1 MDFRFLFRRLLYKLY
16 TFMPQKTIRPSGQA
30 IDVVIPIVQK
40 DLVILPLCLE
50 GIRRC
55 VTNRISQIYIIA
67 PNQKEI
73 TDFCRDNQLIYVDET
88 SVLGITPKDIDLI
101 VNGVNRSGWIF
112 QQLLKLSGAIGTE
125 EHFLTV
131 DADHVMIKEHI
142 FLTDKEETVF
152 YMSNERFQCYYDNM
166 KRLCGVK
173 NKSWLSYIDHKML
186 FSKSRLQEL
195 RELIEHSSGKPWI
208 QAIIDSLDRTQT
220 SSFSEFE
227 LYGNFCSD
235 GIKRPWKQKTVK
247 FSLGKKYIYN
257 SLINEYSHYL
267 SISFP
272 DYYKNEKTT
281 YHENSEF

>member
-1 MDFRFLFRRLLYKLY
+1 MDYRFLFRRLLYKLY
-16 TFMPQKTIRPSGQA
+16 TFMPQRDIRPSSLA
-30 IDVVIPIVQK
+30 IDVVIPIIQK
-40 DLVILPLCLE
+40 DLAILPLCLE

-55 VTNRISQIYIIA
+55 VKNRISQIYIVA
-67 PNQKEI
+67 PNQKAI
-73 TDFCRDNQLIYVDET
+73 TDFCRDNQLTYVDET
-88 SVLGITPKDIDLI
+88 SVLGITPKDINLI

-125 EHFLTV
+125 KYFLTV
-131 DADHVMIKEHI
+131 DADHVMIKEHV

-195 RELIEHSSGKPWI
+195 RRLIEHSSGKPWI

-220 SSFSEFE
+220 SGFSEFE
-227 LYGNFCSD
+227 LYGNFCND
-235 GIKRPWKQKTVK
+235 GVKRPWNQKTVK
-247 FSLGKKYIYN
+247 YTSDRSYIYD
-257 SLINEYSHYL
+257 SLRCDYKCYF

-272 DYYKNEKTT
+272 DYYKN
-281 YHENSEF
+281 